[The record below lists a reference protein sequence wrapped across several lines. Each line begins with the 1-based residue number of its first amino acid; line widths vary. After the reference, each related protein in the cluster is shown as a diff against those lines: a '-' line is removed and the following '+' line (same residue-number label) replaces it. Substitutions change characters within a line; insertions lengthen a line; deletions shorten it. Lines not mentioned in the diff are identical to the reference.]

1 VEVVEMKLRIDRVI
15 LGALAGFSA
24 TLPMTFVMA
33 KLHDGLPRSER
44 YPLPPREISQSLP
57 WAGLEPAAAALLYHF
72 LFGAAAGGLYPMLP
86 GRGNPATGMVYGV
99 AVWAASYL
107 GWIPAASVLRAA
119 TAHPRGRNMMMVV
132 SHIVWGLSL
141 SVGFR
146 ILLRARA
153 ANFALATSDDPHF
166 KDREWRVQK

>member
-1 VEVVEMKLRIDRVI
+1 MKLQIDRVV

-24 TLPMTFVMA
+24 TLPMTYAMA
-33 KLHDGLPRSER
+33 NLHDVLPCSER

-57 WAGLEPAAAALLYHF
+57 WAGLEPAVAALLYHF
-72 LFGAAAGGLYPMLP
+72 LFGAAAGSLYPALP

-119 TAHPRGRNMMMVV
+119 TAHPTRRNLMMIV

-141 SVGFR
+141 SVGFK
-146 ILLRARA
+146 ILLRARTV
-153 ANFALATSDDPHF
+153 NFALATSDDPHL
-166 KDREWRVQK
+166 KDREFRVQK